1 MSTKQQLPC
10 TVKLQSSSRV
20 TIHANRLILLFLCCP
35 LAKIKR
41 YFSSVN
47 TKSPDCLWSDD
58 TQSVRSHTYKPGK
71 GTEYLLRTQA
81 PLVFINRVTPPPL
94 SHLLVLTAAHC
105 FEFITVS
112 RLLHSLLPPSLSSP
126 SVVPVLSPRKG
137 QSHLQSYSLPESH
150 RTRVRERKG
159 ETEDISDSTTAYKL
173 SV

>member
-1 MSTKQQLPC
+1 M
-10 TVKLQSSSRV
+10 
-20 TIHANRLILLFLCCP
+20 
-35 LAKIKR
+35 
-41 YFSSVN
+41 
-47 TKSPDCLWSDD
+47 
-58 TQSVRSHTYKPGK
+58 
-71 GTEYLLRTQA
+71 LRTQA

-150 RTRVRERKG
+150 RTRVREKG
-159 ETEDISDSTTAYKL
+159 RNRGHIRQHHCIQVVCLTAKPLLHFCPAVRPCSGSCCPTYRQQHFLTVTAGQAHLPVGSHLHTAISSL
-173 SV
+173 QLQLH